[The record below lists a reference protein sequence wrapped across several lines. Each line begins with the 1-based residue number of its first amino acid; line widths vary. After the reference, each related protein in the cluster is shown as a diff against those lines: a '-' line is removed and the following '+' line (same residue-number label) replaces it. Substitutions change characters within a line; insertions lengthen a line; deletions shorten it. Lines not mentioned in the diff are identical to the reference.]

1 MGKLNAIC
9 KIKTTELLGY
19 VRVFDLYMAHQF
31 NCRAII
37 RVELL
42 PLRFWW

>member
-9 KIKTTELLGY
+9 KIKTTELLRY
-19 VRVFDLYMAHQF
+19 VRVFNYYIAYQF
-31 NCRAII
+31 NCRATI

-42 PLRFWW
+42 PLKLWG

>member
-1 MGKLNAIC
+1 MGKLNGIC
-9 KIKTTELLGY
+9 KIKTTELLRY

-37 RVELL
+37 RVELRL
-42 PLRFWW
+42 PKFWR